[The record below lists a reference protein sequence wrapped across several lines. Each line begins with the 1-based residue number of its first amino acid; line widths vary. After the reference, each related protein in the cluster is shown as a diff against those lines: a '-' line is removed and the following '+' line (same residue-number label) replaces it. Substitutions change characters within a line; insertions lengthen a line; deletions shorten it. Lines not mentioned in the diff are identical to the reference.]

1 MTGQFDAFLAQAR
14 SLGDL
19 VAGESAAIAQRARM
33 ALGMEEVYG
42 IRQIILTGSG
52 DSYFAALAAVPAIR
66 AWTGLPVS
74 AMVSMEASRYVDHG
88 RPPLAGRN
96 RGLLVIAISSSGE
109 AARLVEATQRLRA
122 LGAITLAI
130 TANDDSRLGQAAEKK
145 VNIAIPPAASA
156 PGTRSYVASLLGV
169 YHISIRIAEMLMCMT
184 MDEAEALRRD
194 LAGLGSSLKGLSEKL
209 EKPVADR
216 IAAWGDVQAMD
227 CLGSGPSLASA
238 YYAAAKLV
246 EAAGIH
252 ASPQDAE
259 EFHHLNYFVDRPG
272 QVPVVLFAPS
282 QAISKTRTAELI
294 GTLAE
299 LGRPHLVITDAADFA
314 PAGVSLVLP
323 KTGEFF
329 APIAQTVPAALL
341 AAYAAERRGVVHYRG
356 HTGPWRGAQNAG
368 LVRNSKIELP
378 T

>member
-33 ALGMEEVYG
+33 VLAMEEVYG

-66 AWTGLPVS
+66 AWTGLPVQ
-74 AMVSMEASRYVDHG
+74 AIVSMEASRYVDHG

-130 TANDDSRLGQAAEKK
+130 TANDDSRLGRAAEKK
-145 VNIAIPPAASA
+145 INIAIPPAPSA

-169 YHISIRIAEMLMCMT
+169 YHIAIRIAEMLMCMT

-194 LAGLGSSLKGLSEKL
+194 LTALGEPLKGLSEKL

-238 YYAAAKLV
+238 CYAAAKLV

-252 ASPQDAE
+252 AAPQDAE
-259 EFHHLNYFVDRPG
+259 EFHHLNYFVDQPG

-282 QAISKTRTAELI
+282 QAISKTRTAELV

-299 LGRPHLVITDAADFA
+299 LGRPHLVITDAVDFA
-314 PAGVSLVLP
+314 PAEVSLVLP
-323 KTGEFF
+323 KTSEFF
-329 APIAQTVPAALL
+329 APILQTVPAALL

-378 T
+378 A